1 MRYLMMMILA
11 VFVIS
16 CSSTYQ
22 VQQESSGNNKMLEE
36 VPKWFVQ
43 KPMSENYLYGS
54 GVATS
59 PDLNLAIKK
68 ANLIAKSEIA
78 DIINGEMNERAT
90 FFSTEVGRDKN
101 KRTVHE
107 FDRTIVNV
115 IKKTAVTGYEVA
127 EQDIFTTAHDEYRV
141 YILLQ
146 FSYDDQNKLWDKI
159 LDDSISQFNTD
170 SIRDKNI
177 DMIDQAYIDKYN
189 TIIQQEDLN

>member
-11 VFVIS
+11 IFVVS

-22 VQQESSGNNKMLEE
+22 VKQESSGNNEMLEE
-36 VPKWFVQ
+36 VPKWFVI
-43 KPMSENYLYGS
+43 KPTSDTFLYGA

-68 ANLIAKSEIA
+68 ANLLAKAEIA
-78 DIINGEMNERAT
+78 DVINGEMNERAT
-90 FFSTEVGRDKN
+90 YFSTEVGRDKN
-101 KRTVHE
+101 KRTVQE

-115 IKKTAVTGYEVA
+115 ISKTAVVGYEVA
-127 EQDIFTTAHDEYRV
+127 EQDIYTTAYDEYRV
-141 YILLQ
+141 YILLK

-170 SIRDKNI
+170 SIKDANI
-177 DMIDQAYIDKYN
+177 DMIDQEYIDTYN
-189 TIIQQEDLN
+189 KIIQKEELN

>member
-1 MRYLMMMILA
+1 MMMILA
-11 VFVIS
+11 VFVVS

-90 FFSTEVGRDKN
+90 FFSTEVGRDNN
-101 KRTVHE
+101 KRTVQE

-127 EQDIFTTAHDEYRV
+127 EQDIFTTANDEYRV

-159 LDDSISQFNTD
+159 LDDSVSQFNTD

-177 DMIDQAYIDKYN
+177 GMIDQNYIDTYN
-189 TIIQQEDLN
+189 RIIQKEELN

>member
-11 VFVIS
+11 MIVAS

-22 VQQESSGNNKMLEE
+22 VKQESSGNNEMLEE
-36 VPKWFVQ
+36 VPKWFVM
-43 KPMSENYLYGS
+43 KPTSDNFLYGA

-78 DIINGEMNERAT
+78 DVINGEMNERAT
-90 FFSTEVGRDKN
+90 YFSTEVGRDKN
-101 KRTVHE
+101 KRTVQE

-115 IKKTAVTGYEVA
+115 ISKTAVVGYEVA
-127 EQDIFTTAHDEYRV
+127 EQDIYTTAYDEYRV
-141 YILLQ
+141 YILLK

-159 LDDSISQFNTD
+159 LDDSISQFNAD
-170 SIRDKNI
+170 SIKDANI
-177 DMIDQAYIDKYN
+177 DMIDQEYIDTYN
-189 TIIQQEDLN
+189 KIIQKEELN